1 MPVIAASPSAAE
13 SEGTKHDFG
22 HFRLDKRAHGFDR
35 IAKYDFLLVF
45 YRDRRFRWSRLSSY
59 KPLVSKPRRNPQG
72 EETEQEEQQLR
83 EVSNKPLWLRDT
95 AKMTKTQAIS
105 TRVS

>member
-1 MPVIAASPSAAE
+1 MPVTAASPSAAE

-45 YRDRRFRWSRLSSY
+45 YRDRRFR
-59 KPLVSKPRRNPQG
+59 
-72 EETEQEEQQLR
+72 
-83 EVSNKPLWLRDT
+83 
-95 AKMTKTQAIS
+95 
-105 TRVS
+105 